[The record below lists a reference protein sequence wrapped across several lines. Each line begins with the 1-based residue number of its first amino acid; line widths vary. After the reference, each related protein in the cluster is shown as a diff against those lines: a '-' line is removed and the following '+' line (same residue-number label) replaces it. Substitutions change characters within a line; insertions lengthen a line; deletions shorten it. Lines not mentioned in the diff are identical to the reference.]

1 MAKKTEDVVSIIVNE
16 KIKDVF
22 NMIGINEMVSK
33 SLQDLID
40 LEASEAIG
48 AQKHERSEKRKVYR
62 NGTRPRMIM
71 SQAGELGLK
80 IPKLREGS
88 FYPGVIIKYQRVDR
102 ALIYAIYEAYINGVS
117 TRKMEKIFRSFGIS
131 HLDKSTVSRL
141 IQPIADEI
149 EKWKNR
155 ELQDEYLY
163 VWLDGIY
170 TKIRENG
177 RVRKAVVLVAIGL
190 RTDGHREV
198 LGLHINK
205 SESYYGWKEFIQ
217 NLKKRGLIN
226 VGLWIRDQHDGLE
239 KAIGECYPG
248 QLQQRCLVHFQ
259 RNAFD
264 KLSSK
269 DMEWFA
275 PLFKKLLNSQ
285 TKEVSQDT
293 WHEIKAQ
300 SKLRGLDSF
309 LDWLEDSEGDL
320 FNYLTYPDSHW
331 SKIRTTN
338 PIERLNEEI
347 RRREKSIR
355 IFPHE
360 KSCLFLIGSI
370 LVEHSESWENGR
382 IYLGNDLAKALEI
395 MKEIRVGHRRDG
407 TDFVASIPL
416 ASGCAS

>member
-1 MAKKTEDVVSIIVNE
+1 MAKKTEEVVSIIVNE

-22 NMIGINEMVSK
+22 NMISINELVSK
-33 SLQDLID
+33 SLQALID
-40 LEASEAIG
+40 EEASKVIG
-48 AQKHERSEKRKVYR
+48 AQKHERSENRKVYR
-62 NGTRPRMIM
+62 NGTRPRKII
-71 SQAGELGLK
+71 SQAGELDLN
-80 IPKLREGS
+80 IPKLREGN
-88 FYPGVIIKYQRVDR
+88 FYPEVILKYQRVDR

-131 HLDKSTVSRL
+131 SLDKSTISRL

-149 EKWKNR
+149 EKWKSR
-155 ELQDEYLY
+155 ELQGEYIY

-177 RVRKAVVLVAIGL
+177 RVRKAVVLIAKGL
-190 RTDGHREV
+190 RFDGHREI

-205 SESYYGWKEFIQ
+205 RESYYGWKDFIQ
-217 NLKKRGLIN
+217 NLKQRGLIN

-264 KLSSK
+264 KLSPK

-275 PLFKKLLNSQ
+275 PLFKNLLNAQ
-285 TKEVSQDT
+285 TKEVSHDA
-293 WHEIKAQ
+293 WLDIKKQ
-300 SKLRGLDSF
+300 CIIRGLDSF
-309 LDWLEDSEGDL
+309 LDWLEESEGDL
-320 FNYLTYPDSHW
+320 FNYLTYPESHW

-360 KSCLFLIGSI
+360 KSCLLLIGSI
-370 LVEHSESWENGR
+370 LVQQSESWENGR
-382 IYLGNDLAKALEI
+382 IYLSSELDKALKTMEEV
-395 MKEIRVGHRRDG
+395 KVGQRRDG
-407 TDFVASIPL
+407 IDFDASIPL

>member
-22 NMIGINEMVSK
+22 KMININELVSN
-33 SLQDLID
+33 SLQSLID
-40 LEASEAIG
+40 QEASEFIG
-48 AQKHERSEKRKVYR
+48 AQKHERSESRKVYR
-62 NGTRPRMIM
+62 NGTRPRKIM
-71 SQAGELGLK
+71 SQAGELDLK
-80 IPKLREGS
+80 IPKLREGC
-88 FYPGVIIKYQRVDR
+88 FYPETILKYQRVDR

-117 TRKMEKIFRSFGIS
+117 TRKMEKVFKSFGIS
-131 HLDKSTVSRL
+131 NLDKSTVSRL
-141 IQPIADEI
+141 IQPITEEI

-155 ELQDEYLY
+155 DLQDEYLY

-177 RVRKAVVLVAIGL
+177 RVRKAVILIAIGL
-190 RTDGHREV
+190 RSDGHREI
-198 LGLHINK
+198 LGIHINK
-205 SESYYGWKEFIQ
+205 SESYFGWKDLIQ
-217 NLKKRGLIN
+217 NLKQRGLTN

-264 KLSSK
+264 KLSPK

-275 PLFKKLLNSQ
+275 PLFNKLLNAQ
-285 TKEVSQDT
+285 TREASHNA
-293 WHEIKAQ
+293 WLEIKKQ
-300 SKLRGLDSF
+300 CIQKGLDSF
-309 LDWLEDSEGDL
+309 LDWLEESEGDL
-320 FNYLTYPDSHW
+320 FNYLIYPETHW
-331 SKIRTTN
+331 CKIRTTN

-360 KSCLFLIGSI
+360 KSCLLLIGSI
-370 LVEHSESWENGR
+370 LVQQSESWENGR
-382 IYLGNDLAKALEI
+382 IYISKELDKSLKTMNEI
-395 MKEIRVGHRRDG
+395 KVGQRRNS
-407 TDFVASIPL
+407 TDFAASIPL

>member
-1 MAKKTEDVVSIIVNE
+1 MAKKTEDVLSIIVNE

-22 NMIGINEMVSK
+22 KMIGIDELVSN
-33 SLQDLID
+33 SLQALID
-40 LEASEAIG
+40 EEASEVIG
-48 AQKHERSEKRKVYR
+48 AQKHERSETRKVYR
-62 NGTRPRMIM
+62 NGTRPRKII
-71 SQAGELGLK
+71 SQAGELNLK

-88 FYPGVIIKYQRVDR
+88 FYPETIIKYQRVDR
-102 ALIYAIYEAYINGVS
+102 ALIYVIYEAYINGVS
-117 TRKMEKIFRSFGIS
+117 TRKMEKLFKSFGIS
-131 HLDKSTVSRL
+131 GLDKSTVSRL
-141 IQPIADEI
+141 IQPIAEEI

-155 ELQDEYLY
+155 ELQGEYIY

-177 RVRKAVVLVAIGL
+177 RVRKAVVLIAIGL
-190 RTDGHREV
+190 RADGHREI
-198 LGLHINK
+198 LGLHLNK
-205 SESYYGWKEFIQ
+205 RESYYGWKDLIQ
-217 NLKKRGLIN
+217 NLKQRGLIN

-264 KLSSK
+264 KLSPK

-275 PLFKKLLNSQ
+275 PLFKILLNAQ
-285 TKEVSQDT
+285 TNEASHGA
-293 WHEIKAQ
+293 WSEIKKQ
-300 SKLRGLDSF
+300 CIERGLESF
-309 LDWLEDSEGDL
+309 LDWLEESEGDL
-320 FNYLTYPDSHW
+320 FNYLTYPESHW

-370 LVEHSESWENGR
+370 LVQQSESWENGR
-382 IYLGNDLAKALEI
+382 IYISNDLDKSLKTMNEI
-395 MKEIRVGHRRDG
+395 KIGQRRSS
-407 TDFVASIPL
+407 TDFAASIPL